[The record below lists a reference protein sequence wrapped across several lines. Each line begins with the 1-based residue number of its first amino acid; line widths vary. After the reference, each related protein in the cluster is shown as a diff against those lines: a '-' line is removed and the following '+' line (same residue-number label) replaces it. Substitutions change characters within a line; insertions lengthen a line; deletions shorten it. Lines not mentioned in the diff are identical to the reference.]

1 MDINPAVRI
10 GRRDFDAAIFDL
22 DGVLTD
28 TARLHA
34 GAWKAVFDDL
44 LRKRAEGESVVF
56 TPFDETADYL
66 AYVDGRTRADGVRT
80 FLAARGIVL
89 PEGSESDSAEV
100 PTVRA
105 VGEQKARLFLEKLR
119 QGIGPSPGA
128 EALLKRLRQ
137 KDFKIAV
144 ASASKNCAAI
154 LRAAGLD
161 RLVEARTDGVD
172 AEQFGFQGKPDP
184 ALFLEAARRLS
195 VKPSRTVVFE
205 DALAGVEAGRRGG
218 FACVVAIDRGRQ
230 HDALRQRGADKVIQS
245 LGQVEV
251 VG

>member
-1 MDINPAVRI
+1 MKPEAAKID
-10 GRRDFDAAIFDL
+10 RRNFDAAIFDL

-34 GAWKAVFDDL
+34 AAWKAVFDDL
-44 LRKRAEGESVVF
+44 LRKRAEREGVIF

-89 PEGSESDSAEV
+89 PEGSEDEPFKLPS
-100 PTVRA
+100 VRA
-105 VGEQKARLFLEKLR
+105 VGERKALLFLGKLQQR
-119 QGIGPSPGA
+119 IEPFPGA
-128 EALLKRLRQ
+128 EALLEKLRQ
-137 KDFKIAV
+137 MGIRIGV

-154 LRAAGLD
+154 LRAARLD
-161 RLVEARTDGVD
+161 RLVDTRTDGVD
-172 AEQFGFQGKPDP
+172 AEQFGFMGKPDP
-184 ALFLEAARRLS
+184 ALFLEAARRLN
-195 VKPSRTVVFE
+195 VGPARTVIFE

-218 FACVVAIDRGRQ
+218 FGCVVGIDRNRQ
-230 HDALRQRGADKVIQS
+230 AEALRQRGADKVIQS
-245 LGQVEV
+245 LLQVEV